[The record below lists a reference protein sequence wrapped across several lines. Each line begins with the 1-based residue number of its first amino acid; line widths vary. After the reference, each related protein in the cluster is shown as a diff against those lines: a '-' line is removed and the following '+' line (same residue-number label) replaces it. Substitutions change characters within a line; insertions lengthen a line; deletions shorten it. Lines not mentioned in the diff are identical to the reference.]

1 MSRHSCPSRAGAVA
15 LASGLRTAALCLAGF
30 GLVGLGNPA
39 AATAQASR
47 CDLRIQAP
55 SRTSVGVPGGRGIYT
70 THLGGGTVTLAC
82 GTAVMTG
89 DSAVHYET
97 DQRAE
102 MIGSVS
108 YRDPTRTLSSNR
120 LTYYET
126 TGQVVATGDV
136 KLVRLSTGARLNGPR
151 VDFYRGAV
159 PGGITRA
166 TGRPHL
172 TIPPEQP
179 GAESIEVDADV
190 TELIGEAEAFARGNV
205 VIGRSDFQAT
215 ADSARF
221 TALLGQLYGR
231 PVIRARAI
239 ELVGDSIQ
247 TTFAAGNLDRV
258 HAFGDASA
266 RGESIELDAPRI
278 FVDVGVEDV
287 ERIEA
292 FGDGRSL
299 GGSTEFVI
307 AGDSLDFAFTG
318 GEVDSVSAVGRARA
332 FQLATA
338 RDSGADLREPPAE
351 VSDDQS
357 WIEGDSIRAWFDPP
371 RPPAA
376 GGTGNPRI
384 RRLRSL
390 GDARSFFAAVRD
402 STQESRASRNYIIGE
417 SIDIGF
423 LDGEPDAVTAIQAI
437 GVFLEPG
444 QGRPARAASRPGAPR
459 PGGAAQQQPGGA
471 QQAPPDE
478 RESEEPS

>member
-1 MSRHSCPSRAGAVA
+1 MS
-15 LASGLRTAALCLAGF
+15 TAAFCLAGF
-30 GLVGLGNPA
+30 SLAALGCPA
-39 AATAQASR
+39 SASAQASR

-89 DSAVHYET
+89 DSAIHYET

-108 YRDPTRTLSSNR
+108 YRDTTRTLSSNR
-120 LTYYET
+120 LTYYEP

-136 KLVRLSTGARLNGPR
+136 RLVRLSTGARLDGPR
-151 VDFYRGAV
+151 ADFFRGAV
-159 PGGITRA
+159 SGGRTRA
-166 TGRPHL
+166 TERPHL

-190 TELIGEAEAFARGNV
+190 IDLLGDSEAVARGEV
-205 VIGRSDFQAT
+205 VIGRSDFEAT

-247 TTFAAGNLDRV
+247 TTFAAGSLDRV

-266 RGESIELDAPRI
+266 RGEAIELDAPRI
-278 FVDVGVEDV
+278 FVDVGVENV

-292 FGDGRSL
+292 FGDGRAL

-318 GEVDSVSAVGRARA
+318 GDVDSVSAVGNSRA

-338 RDSGADLREPPAE
+338 RDSAAGLREPPAE
-351 VSDDQS
+351 VSDEQS

-371 RPPAA
+371 GPPPA

-390 GDARSFFAAVRD
+390 GSARSFFAAVRD
-402 STQESRASRNYIIGE
+402 STRETRASRNYIIGE

-423 LDGEPDAVTAIQAI
+423 LGGEPETVTAIQAI
-437 GVFLEPG
+437 GLFLEPG
-444 QGRPARAASRPGAPR
+444 QGQPAAASGSVS
-459 PGGAAQQQPGGA
+459 QP
-471 QQAPPDE
+471 
-478 RESEEPS
+478 